1 LWYVVV
7 VVAKQLQLQL
17 QPVALLIHNAT
28 YLGARSSVASYFY
41 AKASYLSGTG
51 ELLKLIHICLL
62 NYSYNYNYFN
72 SNYLIRIGLLLLLL
86 LFLFIF
92 IIKAA
97 SSMVLIIIGVLAFIN
112 INQGFD

>member
-28 YLGARSSVASYFY
+28 VVARSSVASYFY
-41 AKASYLSGTG
+41 AKASYFSGTG

-62 NYSYNYNYFN
+62 NYNYNYFN
-72 SNYLIRIGLLLLLL
+72 SNYLIRIGLLLLL
-86 LFLFIF
+86 FLFCVAF

-97 SSMVLIIIGVLAFIN
+97 SSMVLISIGVLAFIN
-112 INQGFD
+112 INQGFN

>member
-1 LWYVVV
+1 MF
-7 VVAKQLQLQL
+7 
-17 QPVALLIHNAT
+17 LIYFNFIIVHYIAT
-28 YLGARSSVASYFY
+28 QTYFY

-51 ELLKLIHICLL
+51 ELLKLIQICLL

-72 SNYLIRIGLLLLLL
+72 SNYLIRIVLLLL

-97 SSMVLIIIGVLAFIN
+97 S
-112 INQGFD
+112 

>member
-1 LWYVVV
+1 LLQL
-7 VVAKQLQLQL
+7 QLQLQL

-86 LFLFIF
+86 LFLFCVAF